1 MYVGGWTWKIAVGSF
16 FLFLCSFL
24 LFFFGQKANILEG
37 SLFQEILGEGICRW
51 YVEFEFEYS
60 DFQYLEGW
68 FVLENF
74 VLCFF
79 KERWVV
85 GTVLCIFMLFLCD
98 LYVCFCALIIL
109 LWLCHFWSI
118 IGDNDT
124 RIKFSSY
131 LLVIKFMWVL

>member
-1 MYVGGWTWKIAVGSF
+1 MYVGGWTWKIAAGSF
-16 FLFLCSFL
+16 FLFLFSFL
-24 LFFFGQKANILEG
+24 LFFFFGQKANILEG
-37 SLFQEILGEGICRW
+37 FLFQEILGEGNAADMSNLNLSTQIFNTW
-51 YVEFEFEYS
+51 KGDLFSKILYYIFSKKDEWLIPSYVFS
-60 DFQYLEGW
+60 
-68 FVLENF
+68 
-74 VLCFF
+74 
-79 KERWVV
+79 
-85 GTVLCIFMLFLCD
+85 CD

>member
-1 MYVGGWTWKIAVGSF
+1 MYVGGWTWKIAAGSF
-16 FLFLCSFL
+16 FLFLFSYL
-24 LFFFGQKANILEG
+24 LFFFWTKSQYFGGLPFSRNFRRGKCN
-37 SLFQEILGEGICRW
+37 W
-51 YVEFEFEYS
+51 YVKFEFEYS

-68 FVLENF
+68 FVLENI
-74 VLCFF
+74 VLYFF

-85 GTVLCIFMLFLCD
+85 DTVLCIFMLFLCD

-124 RIKFSSY
+124 RIKFSCY